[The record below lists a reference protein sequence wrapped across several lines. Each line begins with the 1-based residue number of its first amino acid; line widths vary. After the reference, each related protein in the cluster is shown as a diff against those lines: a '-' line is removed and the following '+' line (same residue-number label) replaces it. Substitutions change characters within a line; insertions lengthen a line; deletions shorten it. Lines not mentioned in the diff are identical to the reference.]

1 MKVDLPN
8 FLADVVVRFLNRCT
22 LAMLPRN
29 RRQWGQALVVEQ
41 NQISNNRERLSWAAG
56 GITMTAKDFLNRMFT
71 EPLAW
76 AASIAAGTLSAF
88 VDLQSA
94 TRWPHILLLGSFGLI
109 LAYWQPK
116 WAWRWTLLL
125 VAGLPAFVILTK
137 NWGPYSVDRF
147 DVFYGL
153 VPATLGTLGGM
164 VLRRMSRSL
173 KHEPVK

>member
-1 MKVDLPN
+1 MKLNLAKSFSDL
-8 FLADVVVRFLNRCT
+8 AARFLNRCM

-29 RRQWGQALVVEQ
+29 RRQWGQALVAEQ
-41 NQISNNRERLSWAAG
+41 NQISTTRERLYWAAG
-56 GITMTAKDFLNRMFT
+56 GISMSAKDFLNRLFT

-76 AASIAAGTLSAF
+76 AASIAAGILSAF

-94 TRWPHILLLGSFGLI
+94 TRWPHVLLLASFGLI

-125 VAGLPAFVILTK
+125 VAGLPTFVILTK

-147 DVFYGL
+147 DVFYGI
-153 VPATLGTLGGM
+153 VPAALGTLGGL
-164 VLRRMSRSL
+164 VLRRVSRSF
-173 KHEPVK
+173 KHEPAK